1 MTTPKFLWKQYQK
14 FASNLA
20 NGLGR
25 IADTWKTG
33 RFPDVLAD
41 VYPTL
46 EKIHFDNA
54 VLEKLNPSDALV
66 VSENIGWSDI
76 GAWEAL
82 KEALQEAKDKNVIQG
97 NVLTT
102 DTTDSLVY
110 NYTKQLVVTIDGS
123 EMFVVVT
130 SDVVLVCKKIRSGK

>member
-1 MTTPKFLWKQYQK
+1 MELGYFVTTPKFLWEQYQK
-14 FASNLA
+14 FASNLT

-82 KEALQEAKDKNVIQG
+82 MGSPAGGKRQN
-97 NVLTT
+97 
-102 DTTDSLVY
+102 DSRQCVDY
-110 NYTKQLVVTIDGS
+110 
-123 EMFVVVT
+123 
-130 SDVVLVCKKIRSGK
+130 